1 MNIKE
6 MTIIAAAFAVLP
18 TFTMAQYYGERVP
31 GREGAIME
39 SGIFLF
45 NMIKDL
51 KEGNQENNKLDQ
63 KLEDLKDKTEAEYR
77 SERQTSLRGEALL
90 KQLRKEENDRRWK
103 EYQEKRD
110 KKISYKK
117 FIEEQVAKIPAEQ
130 KARYDA
136 MAQAEDYSGLIEE
149 LQKFRYNA
157 NPKFDY
163 DADRYYIL
171 QAVVKVNGKGLVSF
185 GTLDIAQTIKA
196 TTDKVRSWAYKEAE
210 KVENSI
216 LNSGRAL

>member
-1 MNIKE
+1 MNIKK

-77 SERQTSLRGEALL
+77 SERQASLKGEALM
-90 KQLRKEENDRRWK
+90 KQLKKEENDRRWK

-117 FIEEQVAKIPAEQ
+117 FVADAVANIPAEQ

-136 MAQAEDYSGLIEE
+136 MAQAKDYDGLVAEI
-149 LQKFRYNA
+149 KGFYYKGND
-157 NPKFDY
+157 KFDY

-185 GTLDIAQTIKA
+185 GTLDVAQAIIR
-196 TTDKVRSWAYKEAE
+196 TTDAFKSWAHKEAK

>member
-1 MNIKE
+1 MNIKK

-31 GREGAIME
+31 GREGAMME

-51 KEGNQENNKLDQ
+51 KDEKQENNKLDQ

-117 FIEEQVAKIPAEQ
+117 FVADAVANIPAEQ

-136 MAQAEDYSGLIEE
+136 MAQAKDYDGLVAEI
-149 LQKFRYNA
+149 KGFYYKGND
-157 NPKFDY
+157 KFDY

-185 GTLDIAQTIKA
+185 GTLDVAQAIIR
-196 TTDKVRSWAYKEAE
+196 TTDAFKSWAHKEAK
-210 KVENSI
+210 KVESSI
-216 LNSGRAL
+216 LNSGKAL

>member
-1 MNIKE
+1 MNIKK
-6 MTIIAAAFAVLP
+6 MTIIAAVFAVLP

-31 GREGAIME
+31 GRVGAIME

-51 KEGNQENNKLDQ
+51 KEEKQENNKLDQ

-117 FIEEQVAKIPAEQ
+117 FVADAVANIPAEQ

-136 MAQAEDYSGLIEE
+136 MAQAKDYDGLVAEI
-149 LQKFRYNA
+149 KGFYYKGND
-157 NPKFDY
+157 KFDY

-185 GTLDIAQTIKA
+185 GTLDVAQAIIR
-196 TTDKVRSWAYKEAE
+196 TTDAFKSWAYKEAE

>member
-1 MNIKE
+1 MNIKK
-6 MTIIAAAFAVLP
+6 MTIIAAVFAVLP

-51 KEGNQENNKLDQ
+51 KDEKQENNKLDQ

-77 SERQTSLRGEALL
+77 SERQASLKGEALM
-90 KQLRKEENDRRWK
+90 KQLKKEENDRRWK

-117 FIEEQVAKIPAEQ
+117 FVADAVANIPAEQ

-136 MAQAEDYSGLIEE
+136 MAQAKDYDGLVAEI
-149 LQKFRYNA
+149 KGFYYKGND
-157 NPKFDY
+157 KFDY

-185 GTLDIAQTIKA
+185 GTLDVAQAIIR
-196 TTDKVRSWAYKEAE
+196 TTDAFKSWAHKEAK

>member
-1 MNIKE
+1 MNIKK

-51 KEGNQENNKLDQ
+51 KDEKQENNKLDQ
-63 KLEDLKDKTEAEYR
+63 KLEDLKDKTETEYR
-77 SERQTSLRGEALL
+77 SKRQTSLRGEALM

-117 FIEEQVAKIPAEQ
+117 FVADAVANIPAEQ

-136 MAQAEDYSGLIEE
+136 MAQAKDYDGLVAEI
-149 LQKFRYNA
+149 KGFYYKGND
-157 NPKFDY
+157 KFDY

-185 GTLDIAQTIKA
+185 GTLDVAQAIIR
-196 TTDKVRSWAYKEAE
+196 TTDAFKSWAHKEAK
-210 KVENSI
+210 KVESSI
-216 LNSGRAL
+216 LNSGKAL

>member
-1 MNIKE
+1 MNIKK

-77 SERQTSLRGEALL
+77 SERQTSLRGEALM

-117 FIEEQVAKIPAEQ
+117 FVADAVANIPAEQ